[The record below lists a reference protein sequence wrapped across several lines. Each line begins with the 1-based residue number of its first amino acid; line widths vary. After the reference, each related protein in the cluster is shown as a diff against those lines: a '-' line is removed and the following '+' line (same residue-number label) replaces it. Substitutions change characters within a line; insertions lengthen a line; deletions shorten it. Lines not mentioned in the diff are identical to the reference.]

1 LGCGALRL
9 CADGAMVRT
18 SVWIEC
24 RSAGTTEERIEL
36 AVLLAFRWNEMFI
49 VVGCGVAV
57 QSCRG
62 RVVWPRCLAGEEEEE
77 WGDAFAGGWV
87 RWYVPAWLA
96 RSLDVAGRRPLGSF
110 RWNGSRSRPAW
121 VRPSRR
127 GGVPA
132 ERRSCRLGSSRS
144 HGTTLPGWVGWLAP
158 VGLGWFAGSG
168 GVPQLGQDPDDGAL
182 RERDER
188 IPRGAQPGRGVR
200 QERVD
205 VAPRS
210 RIDGRM
216 ALPWCE
222 SSKPGRSEVAPPQDL
237 ESSRKHLRLRAPS
250 GPGGGAWE
258 VRVRCNTRGVSGPS
272 AVALGSIV
280 RVGPDR
286 NGPS

>member
-1 LGCGALRL
+1 MWATWVDVDR
-9 CADGAMVRT
+9 RT
-18 SVWIEC
+18 PDSSCLNERFVCVAFSRNGLLIVPMERGGSMW
-24 RSAGTTEERIEL
+24 AGTTEERIEL

-168 GVPQLGQDPDDGAL
+168 GVTSH
-182 RERDER
+182 R
-188 IPRGAQPGRGVR
+188 IPATRFRHIPAS
-200 QERVD
+200 ER
-205 VAPRS
+205 REQKS
-210 RIDGRM
+210 ISQGLKDG
-216 ALPWCE
+216 W
-222 SSKPGRSEVAPPQDL
+222 V
-237 ESSRKHLRLRAPS
+237 
-250 GPGGGAWE
+250 
-258 VRVRCNTRGVSGPS
+258 
-272 AVALGSIV
+272 
-280 RVGPDR
+280 
-286 NGPS
+286 

>member
-1 LGCGALRL
+1 MWGWLAGAWLGCGALRL

-168 GVPQLGQDPDDGAL
+168 A
-182 RERDER
+182 
-188 IPRGAQPGRGVR
+188 
-200 QERVD
+200 
-205 VAPRS
+205 
-210 RIDGRM
+210 
-216 ALPWCE
+216 
-222 SSKPGRSEVAPPQDL
+222 PQDL
-237 ESSRKHLRLRAPS
+237 ESSRRHLRLRAPS